1 MLSDAPR
8 YQWTAEQDWFS
19 HNIPD
24 WSRWISLLQTP
35 APRLLEIGTW
45 EGRSAV
51 WLLENA
57 CQGGGDITCIDHF
70 DLLTTAAGQKRYER
84 VHHNLKLTSKPYRIM
99 DDFSVPA
106 LYTLLDESLSSNTG
120 SGFDFVY
127 IDGSHEADDT
137 FLDGEL
143 AWRLSNKGAI
153 VVFDDYNWGVQPVN
167 GPHHPKRGIDAFMAL
182 HGGEYETL
190 SSQNSY
196 QLVLQK
202 TSDQRIGFLS
212 KKIERRGG
220 GKMDYEVNLAY
231 AINSD
236 YAMPASV
243 SITSAL
249 ELTTGRVSI
258 YVLDCGLNSEDRT
271 NLESLVS
278 AFARAT
284 IVFLPLPNSSLTEA
298 FGTVWAKIDLMAVL
312 PIERV
317 LYLDADTLARANLR
331 DLWDVDLDGM
341 PIAAAPDVGVPSG
354 EGGIEYFNAG
364 VIIFDLTLVRSSLEE
379 LLNRG
384 RVGHTLPFGDQD
396 VLNAQFRGRW
406 KVLSLA
412 WNAQGLGTYAEAESE
427 ARKRLCLEELKNP
440 SIVHF
445 TGPVNPSVA
454 EVLNPWVNY
463 AAKPWGYAGAPRHPY
478 AIEWWQVLDRT
489 PWKGWRKLAETLSR
503 WKADEA
509 QRIEEAMAT
518 FRTRIAEEQASLSS
532 V

>member
-1 MLSDAPR
+1 MPSAAPR

-57 CQGGGDITCIDHF
+57 CRDGGDITCIDHF
-70 DLLTTAAGQKRYER
+70 DLLTTAAGQKRYEK
-84 VHHNLKLTSKPYRIM
+84 VLHNLRLTSKPYRLM

-106 LYTLLDESLSSNTG
+106 LYTLLDESLSSNAD

-143 AWRLSNKGAI
+143 AWRLCNKDAI
-153 VVFDDYNWGVQPVN
+153 VIFDDYNWGVQPVN
-167 GPHHPKRGIDAFMAL
+167 GPHHPKRGIDGFMAL
-182 HGGEYETL
+182 HVGEYETL
-190 SSQNSY
+190 SSPNSY
-196 QLVLQK
+196 QIVLQK
-202 TSDQRIGFLS
+202 TSDKRIGFLS
-212 KKIERRGG
+212 KRTQRRGD
-220 GKMDYEVNLAY
+220 GKMEYEVNLAY
-231 AINSD
+231 AIDSD

-258 YVLDCGLNSEDRT
+258 YVLDCGLSSEDRVR
-271 NLESLVS
+271 LESLVN

-284 IVFLPLPNSSLTEA
+284 IVFLPLPDSSLAKA
-298 FGTVWAKIDLMAVL
+298 FGNVWAKIDLMAVL
-312 PIERV
+312 PVERT
-317 LYLDADTLARANLR
+317 LYLDADTLARENLR
-331 DLWDVDLDGM
+331 DLWDTDLGGM
-341 PIAAAPDVGVPSG
+341 PVAAAPDVGLPRG
-354 EGGIEYFNAG
+354 EGGNEYFNAG
-364 VIIFDLTLVRSSLEE
+364 VILLDLTLVRSSLEE
-379 LLNRG
+379 LLNRS
-384 RVGHTLPFGDQD
+384 RVGHTLPFADQD
-396 VLNAQFRGRW
+396 VLNAHFSGHW

-427 ARKRLCLEELKNP
+427 ARKRLRLEELKNP

-445 TGPVNPSVA
+445 TGPVSPSVA

-463 AAKPWGYAGAPRHPY
+463 VAKPWGYAGAPRHPHL
-478 AIEWWQVLDRT
+478 AEWWQVLERT
-489 PWKGWRKLAETLSR
+489 PWKGWRELSATLSR
-503 WKADEA
+503 WKEDEA
-509 QRIEEAMAT
+509 QRIEEAVAT
-518 FRTRIAEEQASLSS
+518 FRARIAEEQASLSS
-532 V
+532 M